1 MKKLVVLLVIV
12 VLLLAL
18 SVPAFAFAGGVPAAH
33 DVDGRYGGAIIS
45 QTVRNLE
52 PVEGFTR
59 CDFVEHVST
68 WKPGLS
74 K

>member
-1 MKKLVVLLVIV
+1 MKKLVVLLVVV

-33 DVDGRYGGAIIS
+33 GVDGRTGGGLIS
-45 QTVRNLE
+45 QVVRGEYENMS
-52 PVEGFTR
+52 R
-59 CDFVEHVST
+59 CEFVEHVST